1 MTTAY
6 LATPIDLH
14 RESGVAEMRETI
26 RDELF
31 EMGFSAVFDPSSAW
45 TIHTNSKPNP
55 GLQQVNLA
63 ALGAADALIAY
74 LPEGV
79 PTLGVPLEIHYAS
92 QMGKPVL
99 IYTDMPQSSW
109 TLAWFGRGGNVYYRD
124 ELERFVQAVARATGQ
139 GGEVDPTEQAK
150 RDRALLREQA
160 RSEMM
165 GR

>member
-14 RESGVAEMRETI
+14 RDSGVAEMRETI

-45 TIHTNSKPNP
+45 TLHTNSKPNP

-63 ALGAADALIAY
+63 ALGAADALVAY
-74 LPEGV
+74 LPDGV

-99 IYTDMPQSSW
+99 IYTGQARRSW

-124 ELERFVQAVARATGQ
+124 DLERFVAAVAGAADSG
-139 GGEVDPTEQAK
+139 DEQDK
-150 RDRALLREQA
+150 RDRALSREQA
-160 RSEMM
+160 RAEMM
-165 GR
+165 NR

>member
-14 RESGVAEMRETI
+14 RDRAVAETRDTI

-31 EMGFSAVFDPSSAW
+31 EMGFSAVFDPSTAW
-45 TIHTNSKPNP
+45 TISAAAEPSP

-63 ALGAADALIAY
+63 ALGAADALVAY

-99 IYTDMPQSSW
+99 IYTGQASRSW

-124 ELERFVQAVARATGQ
+124 DLERFVAAVAGAADSG
-139 GGEVDPTEQAK
+139 DEQAK
-150 RDRALLREQA
+150 RDRALSREQA
-160 RSEMM
+160 RAEMM
-165 GR
+165 NR